1 MICSRWSF
9 PFLDFSCQP
18 GLASTLDQSSC
29 ASLGHSK
36 QAQDWFT
43 TWRNHQLGA
52 SGMRRQELPVPM
64 PSPRGIRRNRWS
76 RQGAKGTHQPQPKN
90 TAHPSNAAPCSS
102 ESSSESLSEESSSES
117 SSSSSSSSLRV
128 AGLGRRA
135 AASAWTREPAL
146 GVSPSLP
153 GPCPARCAR
162 TFPALPR
169 SPLPRSAAPTDTPG
183 PREARRRP
191 ALPARGERA
200 PGSASGS
207 SRLSSYGW
215 FSTGR
220 GCAARQSGAAWP
232 PHPPPALPRA
242 PPPPAPPCPVLSRR
256 TPPCP
261 VLSRRTPRVPFCPA
275 VPPVSHLRPPRV
287 PPRRRRRCRHGDS
300 APPATA
306 TRPRTPPGGWEVPRP
321 HPASPL
327 RDAASGCGRGAG
339 PPSCGAAREPE
350 RAEDPSADPAA
361 AAAAM
366 VRDGPVRRG
375 QRGARGSPWAR
386 LARPSCLQAGS
397 GARGLV
403 GRSAALPPRV
413 GPGPAA
419 AAAGTRRFL
428 SGDSEP
434 RWLLSSASRPL

>member
-1 MICSRWSF
+1 MF
-9 PFLDFSCQP
+9 KMVLPFCGFLLPARP
-18 GLASTLDQSSC
+18 GLHLGSFQPCLSWAQQTSPGLVHHLEEPPPWSIRSCLSRCPTLVGSGETGGADRVRK
-29 ASLGHSK
+29 APTSL
-36 QAQDWFT
+36 
-43 TWRNHQLGA
+43 
-52 SGMRRQELPVPM
+52 
-64 PSPRGIRRNRWS
+64 SPAPL
-76 RQGAKGTHQPQPKN
+76 AKS

-135 AASAWTREPAL
+135 AASSWTREPGL
-146 GVSPSLP
+146 GISPSP
-153 GPCPARCAR
+153 TGPCPARCAR
-162 TFPALPR
+162 TFPPLPR

-183 PREARRRP
+183 PRESRRRP
-191 ALPARGERA
+191 ALPARGKRA
-200 PGSASGS
+200 AGSASGS

-220 GCAARQSGAAWP
+220 GCADRQSQGRRGAHTRRLPCPVPHLRPLPVSRSVP
-232 PHPPPALPRA
+232 PY
-242 PPPPAPPCPVLSRR
+242 PPCPVLSRR
-256 TPPCP
+256 I
-261 VLSRRTPRVPFCPA
+261 
-275 VPPVSHLRPPRV
+275 PRV
-287 PPRRRRRCRHGDS
+287 PPPPASRPA
-300 APPATA
+300 APP
-306 TRPRTPPGGWEVPRP
+306 PPLSPWRLR
-321 HPASPL
+321 PASHSGLAAHAPWRLGGATGPPRLAPPL
-327 RDAASGCGRGAG
+327 RDATSGCGRGAA

-366 VRDGPVRRG
+366 VREGPVCRG

-386 LARPSCLQAGS
+386 LARPSCLQARS

-419 AAAGTRRFL
+419 GTRRFL

-434 RWLLSSASRPL
+434 RWLLSSASRLL